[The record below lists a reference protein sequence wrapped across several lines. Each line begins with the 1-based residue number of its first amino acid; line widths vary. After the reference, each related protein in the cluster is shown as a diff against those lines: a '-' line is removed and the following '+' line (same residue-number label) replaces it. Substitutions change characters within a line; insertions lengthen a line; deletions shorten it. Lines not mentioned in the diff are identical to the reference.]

1 MVRHYKLT
9 FTAVG
14 PIHIGTGR
22 KLNKLDYFSSKDGIA
37 VLDVPRFL
45 EKLSAAQV
53 EEYCEFLETA
63 DSSTGLQTL
72 LDSDPAMRK
81 AAEGSVAYR
90 ADAKLTMARRGTY
103 QYLDV
108 AECIK
113 GVDGRPYVPGSSVKG
128 MLRTALLTHLI
139 AADRKTYLGLLDEYA
154 VKKGDKSACE
164 KIESRAFEREHPDR
178 DDTSVVNDIMRYI
191 SVSDSEP
198 LKASDIVFA
207 KKYDK
212 FCKAD
217 DGRHKLNMGK
227 ISQDPGYY
235 EGSELNLYREAL
247 KPGTLIV
254 VNVDI
259 DSRVDAYFPGLKL
272 DKEGL
277 SKVLG
282 ESFEL
287 YSKCFLNQ
295 FDTGEGAG
303 GGKGGSSA
311 AGDGRCQYV
320 TSLGM
325 RCRNEAI
332 GGTCYCRLHK
342 DGGGS
347 GGAGASG
354 GAKAC
359 ICYLGGGVDFD
370 SKTVINA
377 LYADNIY
384 KRVGLISETLYAQFP
399 TKLDPSL
406 HRELQRDVLD
416 AGFTPITMRAQ
427 YKSGRVSKGKD
438 DHRHWRDPEFKVSPH
453 TLKLGK
459 VGAKKYPMG
468 KCTVKIEERQ

>member
-178 DDTSVVNDIMRYI
+178 DDTSVVNDIMCYI

-282 ESFEL
+282 ESFGL
-287 YSKCFLNQ
+287 YSKCFLSQ
-295 FDTGEGAG
+295 FDTGEGPG
-303 GGKGGSSA
+303 GLKVCA
-311 AGDGRCQYV
+311 
-320 TSLGM
+320 
-325 RCRNEAI
+325 
-332 GGTCYCRLHK
+332 
-342 DGGGS
+342 
-347 GGAGASG
+347 
-354 GAKAC
+354 
-359 ICYLGGGVDFD
+359 CYLGGGVDFD

-406 HRELQRDVLD
+406 HRELQRDIRD
-416 AGFTPITMRAQ
+416 AGFTPLTMRAR
-427 YKSGRVSKGKD
+427 YAGRRLAKGKD